1 MRRLIYIALAICIAV
16 PCTTSAE
23 EMPKSKKKQ
32 IEYLK
37 EKNRLLQI
45 ELDSLRAIINGGG
58 IELSSENDTTAEYNG
73 NLNYEDWPEMESA
86 TPGAN

>member
-16 PCTTSAE
+16 PCTTAAE

-45 ELDSLRAIINGGG
+45 EL
-58 IELSSENDTTAEYNG
+58 AEV
-73 NLNYEDWPEMESA
+73 
-86 TPGAN
+86 